1 MNFSFFNKEFVSS
14 FFLVN
19 LMGGG
24 GGQRVAP
31 CRYLLSHTYTSKPD
45 RKNKNTDKEKWENI
59 RTHVAACIYLF
70 NQTYS
75 PKPDTTQRNSKEC
88 CIWNGSH
95 VHARKL
101 RPQQSAK
108 IKQMQMIFAVKKQAH
123 KVTKGLRT
131 FFKCFHEKKKDKQ
144 IFTYHERSRSH
155 TTNTISTWNFL
166 MVESGKKNIFQSYFL
181 ETWRSQWILWGYWY
195 LLPNK
200 GAKFPVIRGLEKPKL
215 LHTRTW
221 TWQYNNR
228 QSNYRLMNVLF
239 CTRALFPDFSK
250 SSKQ

>member
-1 MNFSFFNKEFVSS
+1 MNFNFFNKEFVSS

-24 GGQRVAP
+24 GGGKRVAP
-31 CRYLLSHTYTSKPD
+31 CRYLLSKTNTKKPD

-108 IKQMQMIFAVKKQAH
+108 IKQMQIIFAVKKQAN

-131 FFKCFHEKKKDKQ
+131 FFKCFHEKKKINKFLLIMKGHAVTLQ
-144 IFTYHERSRSH
+144 ILFLRGISCWWKVEKTFSSLIFWKHGAVNEFYRAIDICFQIRGQSFPSSAVWKSRSCYIRELEH
-155 TTNTISTWNFL
+155 DNTITDNQ
-166 MVESGKKNIFQSYFL
+166 I
-181 ETWRSQWILWGYWY
+181 I
-195 LLPNK
+195 
-200 GAKFPVIRGLEKPKL
+200 
-215 LHTRTW
+215 
-221 TWQYNNR
+221 
-228 QSNYRLMNVLF
+228 
-239 CTRALFPDFSK
+239 D
-250 SSKQ
+250 